1 MGTVSGH
8 TVMKFAPP
16 SVILW
21 ALTHWVTAQDEII
34 CPPGVSTNS
43 LTIAAD
49 GYVDYYTQ
57 DGAPTTQYTNNVQC
71 AVLFKKAQ
79 GADCQLQF
87 NCTDFDL
94 KSRKPAPRCQD
105 KIIIKKKKYCQ
116 MKGPDVTVGANKLKV
131 VFKTNKKGVASGAVC
146 RAYCV
151 PPPPPPGYYVYT
163 MYKPCIH
170 YVYTIYILC
179 IH

>member
-1 MGTVSGH
+1 MG
-8 TVMKFAPP
+8 
-16 SVILW
+16 
-21 ALTHWVTAQDEII
+21 VTAQDEII

-43 LTIAAD
+43 LTIAGAGD
-49 GYVDYYTQ
+49 GGDYTQ

-146 RAYCV
+146 RPYCV
-151 PPPPPPGYYVYT
+151 RALVSDRWVVTSASCSYSDTSIVSPATV
-163 MYKPCIH
+163 
-170 YVYTIYILC
+170 V
-179 IH
+179 